1 MKVTFAVCVNLE
13 EKDRDVMNFVLNPQL
28 HWEIHWQSSC
38 FMSEKSSKSSESSVM
53 VSRVTML
60 ASEAVSSMFTF
71 STTSKGVEVE
81 ELVELH
87 LERRLLLV
95 S

>member
-1 MKVTFAVCVNLE
+1 MKGTFGVYVNLE
-13 EKDRDVMNFVLNPQL
+13 EKDRKIVNFVLYPQL
-28 HWEIHWQSSC
+28 HWEIHWHSSC

-60 ASEAVSSMFTF
+60 ASEAASSMFTF

-81 ELVELH
+81 ELVELQ

>member
-1 MKVTFAVCVNLE
+1 
-13 EKDRDVMNFVLNPQL
+13 
-28 HWEIHWQSSC
+28 
-38 FMSEKSSKSSESSVM
+38 M

-71 STTSKGVEVE
+71 STTSEGVEVE
-81 ELVELH
+81 ELVELQ